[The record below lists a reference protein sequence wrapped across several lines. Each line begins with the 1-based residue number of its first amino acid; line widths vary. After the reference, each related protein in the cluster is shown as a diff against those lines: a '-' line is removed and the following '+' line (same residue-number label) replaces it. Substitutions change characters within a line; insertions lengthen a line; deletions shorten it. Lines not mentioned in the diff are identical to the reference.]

1 MANADQ
7 AFTTSIAKNSQYFS
21 PYLARGLLRHERGQ
35 KKLGL
40 ADIRRSYEILPTPAA
55 SYYLGEEA
63 LAGKRYSQ
71 AASYFKQASQ
81 GKGALSARA
90 QQQLGAIKL
99 ALEPQTF
106 LTAQFL
112 LSDRRELLVRTGNNS
127 PVSMSKIQLRLSI
140 GGQI

>member
-1 MANADQ
+1 M
-7 AFTTSIAKNSQYFS
+7 SV
-21 PYLARGLLRHERGQ
+21 H
-35 KKLGL
+35 
-40 ADIRRSYEILPTPAA
+40 
-55 SYYLGEEA
+55 
-63 LAGKRYSQ
+63 
-71 AASYFKQASQ
+71 
-81 GKGALSARA
+81 A

-112 LSDRRELLVRTGNNS
+112 LSDRRELLVRTVNNS